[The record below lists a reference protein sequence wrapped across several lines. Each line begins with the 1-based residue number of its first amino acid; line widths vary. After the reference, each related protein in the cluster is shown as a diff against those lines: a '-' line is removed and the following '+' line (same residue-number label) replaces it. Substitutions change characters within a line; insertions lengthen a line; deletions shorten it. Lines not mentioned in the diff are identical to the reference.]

1 MSGFLHNVFK
11 FKIKWNISISFFF
24 AEYYSSLWRYQL
36 LFIHS
41 SFFFFLILTIPHSIW
56 DPSSSTRD
64 QTCVPCIGGQG
75 LNHWTAREVS
85 IHSSFDGHLGCSHFL
100 TIVHNAGSLTRSWN
114 FIMRCF
120 SSILLVGW
128 LITSLLKCKL
138 PGKITQNTAINS
150 HL

>member
-24 AEYYSSLWRYQL
+24 CRI
-36 LFIHS
+36 LFQSMEVSTFVYPFI
-41 SFFFFLILTIPHSIW
+41 FFFFLILTIPHSIW